1 MAPAPPAQLSND
13 AGVFVGLPI
22 WARVVGL
29 VGIPGTIALF
39 AVWVGSQSI
48 PKLQTEIVSLREAMQ
63 AQNIVS
69 QQLVAKGEEHTRLLQ
84 KICSASFEKEEDKQ
98 RCFDR

>member
-1 MAPAPPAQLSND
+1 MPNQTND

-39 AVWVGSQSI
+39 SVWVGSQAI
-48 PKLQTEIVSLREAMQ
+48 PRLQIEVVALREAVQ
-63 AQNIVS
+63 AQNVVS
-69 QQLVAKGEEHTRLLQ
+69 QTIAVKSEEQTRLLQ
-84 KICSASFEKEEDKQ
+84 KICSAQFKTEDEKQ
-98 RCFDR
+98 RCFDH